1 MSTKAR
7 EWGELRFRIA
17 EASDRPR
24 LIAMINAAF
33 AIETFLDYERTDD
46 ARLATMM
53 RKGSILLAEDTACRL
68 LGSVYTEQRGA
79 RGYLG
84 MLAVDPAHQQFG
96 LGRRLTKAAEDRF
109 RALGCEA
116 VDITVLSLR
125 PELPPIYRR
134 FGYVE
139 TGTEPFVPSRP
150 LQEGLACHCIVMS
163 KDLRGVD

>member
-1 MSTKAR
+1 MT
-7 EWGELRFRIA
+7 GEGGDVCFRAA
-17 EASDRPR
+17 EESDRPR
-24 LIAMINAAF
+24 LIVLINAAF

-53 RKGSILLAEDTACRL
+53 EKGTILLAEDASGRL
-68 LGSVYTEQRGA
+68 LGSVYMEQRGA

-96 LGRRLTKAAEDRF
+96 LGRRLTKAAEDRL

-139 TGTEPFVPSRP
+139 TGTEPFVPARP
-150 LQEGLACHCIVMS
+150 LKEGLTCHCIVMS
-163 KDLRGVD
+163 KNLRGAA